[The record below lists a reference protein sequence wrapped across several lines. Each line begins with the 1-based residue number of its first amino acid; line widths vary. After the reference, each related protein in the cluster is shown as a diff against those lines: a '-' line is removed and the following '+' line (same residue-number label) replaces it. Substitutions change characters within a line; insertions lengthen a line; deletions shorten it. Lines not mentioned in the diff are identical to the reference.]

1 MRHTFLR
8 HTYLYSKILKRK
20 GGLKTRETF
29 METERWQ
36 IEALTRDIEQ
46 SRAELIEQ
54 EENVKYQLQE
64 QEEEIARY
72 AISII

>member
-1 MRHTFLR
+1 
-8 HTYLYSKILKRK
+8 
-20 GGLKTRETF
+20 

-54 EENVKYQLQE
+54 EENFKYQLQE

-72 AISII
+72 AISIIKDII